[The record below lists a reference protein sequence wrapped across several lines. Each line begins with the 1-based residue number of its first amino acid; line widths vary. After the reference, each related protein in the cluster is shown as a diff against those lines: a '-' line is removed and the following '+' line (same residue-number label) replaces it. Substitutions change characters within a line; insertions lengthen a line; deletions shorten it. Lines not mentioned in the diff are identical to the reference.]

1 MYIQHAHK
9 KVPGVISFSNSSFSI
24 VNLLGFKKL
33 YFLKK
38 NYFGK
43 IKKHGVIF
51 PVLPCFTSHLHS
63 VKLLIRDIHE
73 FMILKRQLCKAEFII
88 IDGGVLIE

>member
-33 YFLKK
+33 YFFKK
-38 NYFGK
+38 KYFG
-43 IKKHGVIF
+43 KKHGVIF
-51 PVLPCFTSHLHS
+51 TILPCFTSHLHS
-63 VKLLIRDIHE
+63 VKLHIRDIHE

-88 IDGGVLIE
+88 IDDGELIE